1 MDSSNSWHIQ
11 VKSFP
16 VLAMLVDRCTLVP
29 PCVVTFDRL
38 DDHPGTSRLP
48 FVIHQLYKFGD
59 TKKITCYEATLFLR
73 QLDECFFLCVCD
85 IYKRQ
90 GRSKFD

>member
-16 VLAMLVDRCTLVP
+16 VLEMLVDRCTLVP

-38 DDHPGTSRLP
+38 DDHPSTCQLP

-59 TKKITCYEATLFLR
+59 TKKITCNEATLFLGNWMNV
-73 QLDECFFLCVCD
+73 FFCD

-90 GRSKFD
+90 GKVNLIS